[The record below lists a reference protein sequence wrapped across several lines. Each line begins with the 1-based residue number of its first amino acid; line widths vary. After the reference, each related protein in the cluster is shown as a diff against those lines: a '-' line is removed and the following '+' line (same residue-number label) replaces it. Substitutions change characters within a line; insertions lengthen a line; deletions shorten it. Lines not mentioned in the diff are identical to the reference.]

1 MAWAYFAGHTNY
13 FQNVTVYLS
22 KQSGNPVSH
31 RICPGKM
38 SVMKKN
44 KTVARRYVVKLLK
57 TALVML
63 SVMMLGTQA
72 GFALTRLAPDA
83 KITAPAK
90 VTGGQAAYSAS
101 VPSQSGATFAWTVEN
116 GTIMSGALTEC
127 ISFMAGKS
135 GNVTLTCKV
144 TLSGQTATGTAKCQ
158 IVVAKEPQFNIK
170 QALSDRAQS
179 TTIAFAGFGMMTGN
193 LGAQS
198 FFPPGKVADYW
209 GFQYLR
215 DNDADRM
222 GHNTSF
228 LTRVA
233 CNMLF
238 IFNDTQMESLRKLA
252 KAQVVSNNLYA
263 WKRYPLMT
271 AFRRLI
277 DGKLPTGKKA
287 LDIEQVKLASKDLYI
302 LDGQI
307 SYDRAVVYADIIRSL
322 TSDQKIYIGAMTGK
336 GYKSWPD
343 KDEKV
348 MKDKTKGL
356 THDEVVAVMTYAS
369 DFYSWFA
376 GSVAADI
383 YFCPER
389 HGTYYGSFYIKDAP
403 AVGNPGYGIDES
415 LTATVGNAL
424 CNEREGFISREGAK
438 IMNSLVDKQ
447 KPNLSGNAKSSIV
460 LARTK
465 ISEAL
470 RSLISSEKPSADKL
484 KSIKSEV
491 EKWSGIYG
499 ELDGENNW
507 HYATTFNKLF
517 NNLGGVYITD
527 RQKEGLRKLRQKYMT
542 VTYPN
547 GKTIDFSSCSKY
559 FLYAAEVKPESAEF
573 VKYTDNTATDKFFK

>member
-1 MAWAYFAGHTNY
+1 MNT
-13 FQNVTVYLS
+13 
-22 KQSGNPVSH
+22 
-31 RICPGKM
+31 RI
-38 SVMKKN
+38 N
-44 KTVARRYVVKLLK
+44 HKTLLK
-57 TALVML
+57 AISATIAISMLLL
-63 SVMMLGTQA
+63 SVPA
-72 GFALTRLAPDA
+72 FARTNPTPVAT
-83 KITAPAK
+83 ITAPSK
-90 VTGGQAAYSAS
+90 VTGGVAGYCAS
-101 VPSQSGATFAWTVEN
+101 VQSQSGAKYEWIADN
-116 GTIMSGALTEC
+116 GSVMTGADTEC
-127 ISFMAGKS
+127 ISFVTGKS
-135 GNVTLTCKV
+135 GFVTLKCKV
-144 TLSGQTATGTAKCQ
+144 TLAGQNATGTAK
-158 IVVAKEPQFNIK
+158 IPITPAKEPEFNIN

-238 IFNDTQMESLRKLA
+238 IFNDAQIAQFRTLA
-252 KAQVVSNNLYA
+252 KNQVSGNNLYA
-263 WKRYPLMT
+263 WKRYPLMA

-277 DGKLPTGKKA
+277 DGKLQVGTNGLN
-287 LDIEQVKLASKDLYI
+287 LDQVKLASRELYI

-307 SYDRAVVYADIIRSL
+307 SYDRAVVYADVIRSL
-322 TSDQKIYIGAMTGK
+322 SSDQKKYIGAMAGK
-336 GYKSWPD
+336 GFKSWPD
-343 KDEKV
+343 KDESV
-348 MKDKTKGL
+348 MKEKTKGL
-356 THDEVVAVMTYAS
+356 SHDEVVAMMTYAS

-376 GSVAADI
+376 GSVTADI

-403 AVGNPGYGIDES
+403 AVGNPGYGIDET

-424 CNEREGFISREGAK
+424 CNDREGYISKEGAK

-447 KPNLSGNAKSSIV
+447 KPNLSGNAKLNIV

-470 RSLISSEKPSADKL
+470 RSLISTAKPSADKL
-484 KSIKSEV
+484 KAVKAEV

-499 ELDGENNW
+499 DLDGENNW
-507 HYATTFNKLF
+507 HYATTFAKLF
-517 NNLGGVYITD
+517 NNNGGSYITSS
-527 RQKEGLRKLRQKYMT
+527 QKEALKKLRQKYMT

-547 GKTIDFSSCSKY
+547 GKTIDFSVCDKY
-559 FLYAAEVKPESAEF
+559 FLYAQEVKPSSPEF
-573 VKYTDNTATDKFFK
+573 ISYTNEAATNKFFK